1 MPVGAGLM
9 TGVLLVVTPP
19 VLLWVPKIVPD
30 VVRGPRVLINLD
42 VDRVT
47 KQQIVT
53 YVRKIFVTHR
63 ECIVR

>member
-1 MPVGAGLM
+1 MPVDAGLM
-9 TGVLLVVTPP
+9 TGFLLVVTPP

-53 YVRKIFVTHR
+53 
-63 ECIVR
+63 